1 MAKSNKLQNVKAI
14 KQMLEGTHKF
24 QTRKTHGYSD
34 SKSTADRNKKRAV
47 GDVWEEKIGTTLYRI
62 EQFEGFRTKRPAASQ
77 TAEIREYLNS
87 YPNCQ
92 KDCCKTTFNH
102 MDAKMKKAHGM
113 CYDCVIDMEH
123 KLRVEGK
130 FEDYEKERI
139 HASALSWLKDAE
151 QDVDALKKTFTQA
164 SEFVTN
170 ADGLTESWA
179 AQMTT
184 EEFEEKVEKQFEK
197 FKAEFLANINK
208 DKKEDEIN

>member
-1 MAKSNKLQNVKAI
+1 
-14 KQMLEGTHKF
+14 
-24 QTRKTHGYSD
+24 
-34 SKSTADRNKKRAV
+34 
-47 GDVWEEKIGTTLYRI
+47 
-62 EQFEGFRTKRPAASQ
+62 
-77 TAEIREYLNS
+77 
-87 YPNCQ
+87 
-92 KDCCKTTFNH
+92 
-102 MDAKMKKAHGM
+102 MKKAHGM

-130 FEDYEKERI
+130 FEEYEKERI

-151 QDVDALKKTFTQA
+151 QDVDALKKAFTQA

-208 DKKEDEIN
+208 DKEEDEIH